1 MRVLVVEPGKRPVE
15 QEIDGSLESMQKLV
29 GGTIQAVY
37 PFEEPVAL
45 ICNDEA
51 KLLNMES
58 NRMLNEIGDII
69 FGTFFLCGAPINSES
84 FGPLSEEQLERYS
97 NRFKSIELIVPIGDA
112 VFVMEV

>member
-1 MRVLVVEPGKRPVE
+1 MRVLVVEPGKRPAE
-15 QEIDGSLESMQKLV
+15 REIDGSLESMQAIV
-29 GGTIQAVY
+29 SGTIQAIY

-45 ICNDEA
+45 VCNDEA

-69 FGTFFLCGAPINSES
+69 FGTFFLCGAPLNSES
-84 FGPLSEEQLERYS
+84 FGSLSEKQLRHYS
-97 NRFKSIELIVPIGDA
+97 ERFKSIELIVPIGDA